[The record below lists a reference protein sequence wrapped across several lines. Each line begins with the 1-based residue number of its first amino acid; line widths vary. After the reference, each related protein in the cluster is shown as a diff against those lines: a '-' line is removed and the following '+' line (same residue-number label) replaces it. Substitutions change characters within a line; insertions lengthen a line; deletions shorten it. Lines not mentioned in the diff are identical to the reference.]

1 MGVLSCTPRVS
12 GEYTVRFPS
21 PWPLIPLYSPQLG
34 AKESLFVPSR
44 LSRVNPPD
52 FGFSNN
58 PLINKLDH
66 NGRQSAH
73 IQDFVGGGVCFTY
86 VYFFSFFQSRG
97 TEPTYVYLSW
107 DDTHP
112 VTVLC
117 YSG

>member
-1 MGVLSCTPRVS
+1 M
-12 GEYTVRFPS
+12 
-21 PWPLIPLYSPQLG
+21 
-34 AKESLFVPSR
+34 FVPSR

-52 FGFSNN
+52 FVFSNN
-58 PLINKLDH
+58 LLINKLDH

-86 VYFFSFFQSRG
+86 VY
-97 TEPTYVYLSW
+97 LSW
-107 DDTHP
+107 DDMNP